1 MPRILLLCGLLLSG
15 IAHAGKLTLT
25 IDGVDGEL
33 HTAALNS
40 TELSQYT
47 TRDVSAAQVRRLYDH
62 AAEQITKSLEPYG
75 YYHAKVSGDLRETA
89 QGWSALLHVAP
100 GEPVTVETL
109 TIDLGDAPR
118 QEKTV
123 ADALKAFAPK
133 TGQRLDHA
141 AYERSKLALQ
151 TTLLEHGYLDAKL
164 DTHVVAV
171 TRDSNRAA
179 ITLQWNIGPHYRI
192 GLTQFSGDQ
201 LDEGFLDRYLPW
213 KTGDDYR
220 TGKLLTLQQRLVD
233 ADYFSIVEV
242 QPDLEHENPD
252 DGTVPILVKL
262 APAKRT
268 IYTSGVF
275 IDTDTGAGIRGGI
288 ERRWVNSKGHKLK
301 FQLEIAQRLKT
312 LASLYTIP
320 LPGTD
325 NRSFNF
331 GAKYRDEN
339 TDTSKSRTASLVA
352 NETREWHGFTRTIG
366 VHALAGNFTV
376 ADQQGT
382 TTLLYPEVSLTRKK
396 TDNIDFTRNG
406 YSFTVTARAGGG
418 ATTFEQV
425 VADAKYIHALGDS
438 NRLILRGSLG
448 ATQVADFDK
457 LPPELRFFA
466 GGDRSIRGY
475 AYQTIGPLDTSG
487 KVIGGKQ
494 LAVFSTEFEHYF
506 TPTWGIATFIDTGNA
521 FSGNSLAP
529 STPLGAPPID
539 GGSKLKIGTGLGLRW
554 RSPVGMVRVDL
565 GTPINDPLHGGVQLH
580 LTIGPD
586 L

>member
-1 MPRILLLCGLLLSG
+1 
-15 IAHAGKLTLT
+15 
-25 IDGVDGEL
+25 
-33 HTAALNS
+33 
-40 TELSQYT
+40 
-47 TRDVSAAQVRRLYDH
+47 
-62 AAEQITKSLEPYG
+62 
-75 YYHAKVSGDLRETA
+75 
-89 QGWSALLHVAP
+89 
-100 GEPVTVETL
+100 
-109 TIDLGDAPR
+109 
-118 QEKTV
+118 
-123 ADALKAFAPK
+123 
-133 TGQRLDHA
+133 
-141 AYERSKLALQ
+141 
-151 TTLLEHGYLDAKL
+151 
-164 DTHVVAV
+164 
-171 TRDSNRAA
+171 
-179 ITLQWNIGPHYRI
+179 
-192 GLTQFSGDQ
+192 
-201 LDEGFLDRYLPW
+201 
-213 KTGDDYR
+213 
-220 TGKLLTLQQRLVD
+220 
-233 ADYFSIVEV
+233 
-242 QPDLEHENPD
+242 
-252 DGTVPILVKL
+252 
-262 APAKRT
+262 
-268 IYTSGVF
+268 
-275 IDTDTGAGIRGGI
+275 
-288 ERRWVNSKGHKLK
+288 
-301 FQLEIAQRLKT
+301 
-312 LASLYTIP
+312 
-320 LPGTD
+320 
-325 NRSFNF
+325 
-331 GAKYRDEN
+331 
-339 TDTSKSRTASLVA
+339 
-352 NETREWHGFTRTIG
+352 

-506 TPTWGIATFIDTGNA
+506 TPTWGIATFIDTGNS